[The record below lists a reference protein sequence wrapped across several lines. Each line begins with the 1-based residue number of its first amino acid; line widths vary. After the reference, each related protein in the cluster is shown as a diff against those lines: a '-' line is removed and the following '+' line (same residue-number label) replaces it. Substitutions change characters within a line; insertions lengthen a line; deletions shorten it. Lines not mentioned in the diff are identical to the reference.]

1 MSKTKISA
9 KKVSKLTSK
18 VLDDKKASKKT
29 KAIAAE
35 LKQTIKKA
43 KKSNKKK

>member
-1 MSKTKISA
+1 MSKTKISV

-29 KAIAAE
+29 KAIAAA
-35 LKQTIKKA
+35 LKKTIKKA
-43 KKSNKKK
+43 KRGKKK